1 MGFTKTYHCCKFMF
15 IFLFD
20 IAARTLTIIT
30 QIVYAG
36 NAMCGK
42 LVIHRCI
49 RTKLD
54 VPTASSHIQFSQKH
68 HTCKV

>member
-1 MGFTKTYHCCKFMF
+1 MF
-15 IFLFD
+15 IFLFLLD
-20 IAARTLTIIT
+20 TAATTLTIIT

-54 VPTASSHIQFSQKH
+54 INIPHRI
-68 HTCKV
+68 